1 MLRSFA
7 TGFVA
12 VTLLAWGPAAA
23 AAEGDQVGQRFASS
37 FAHEAKGE
45 IDEALND
52 MLIILRGDAKHY
64 VATLRSGWL
73 YYIGGRYADS
83 IAMYEAAD
91 KLAPSALEPRLGL
104 MLPLMASER
113 WAKAEVVGKELAKL
127 APRDYTV
134 RSRLAWIA
142 FAQGRYKEAETL
154 YQAVLADYPSDLEM
168 MLGLAWTWLR
178 EGRKP
183 EAKGMFQRV
192 LSIRSDNVQ
201 ARTGLQ
207 SL

>member
-1 MLRSFA
+1 MLRFITTS
-7 TGFVA
+7 
-12 VTLLAWGPAAA
+12 LLALTLFSGAAQA
-23 AAEGDQVGQRFASS
+23 TAAEGDQAAQRFASS

-45 IDEALND
+45 IDQALND
-52 MLIILRGDAKHY
+52 VLVILRGDGKHY
-64 VATLRSGWL
+64 VATLRAGWL
-73 YYIGGRYADS
+73 YYAGGRYADS
-83 IAMYEAAD
+83 VAMYEAAE
-91 KLAPSALEPRLGL
+91 KLAPRALEPRLGL

-113 WAKAEVVGKELAKL
+113 WSKAELVGKELLKL

-142 FAQGRYKEAETL
+142 FSQGRYKEAEKL
-154 YQAVLADYPSDLEM
+154 YASVLDDYPSDLEM

-178 EGRKP
+178 EGRKAD
-183 EAKGMFQRV
+183 AKGMFEQV

-201 ARTGLQ
+201 AKTGLQ